1 MKIIKN
7 RRNNSLVNCYFLHK
21 SYRMQERGECMLL
34 INSDIYM
41 MVKRSVCCFSCK
53 RV

>member
-34 INSDIYM
+34 INRDVYEWA
-41 MVKRSVCCFSCK
+41 KRLV
-53 RV
+53 